1 MRVIWKDTNAKTCPP
16 MMYRKVEIKRYEDDN
31 IKGWTIAIEGD
42 NNVYASQDCARN
54 AIIKA
59 LGIKPRKDSSRQG
72 LAGIKI
78 VGQKGQ
84 E

>member
-1 MRVIWKDTNAKTCPP
+1 MRVVWKDSNPKACPP
-16 MMYRKVEIKRYEDDN
+16 MLYRNVAIERYEDDKL
-31 IKGWTIAIEGD
+31 KGWTIDIEGD
-42 NNVYASQDCARN
+42 NNIYASQDCARN

-59 LGIKPRKDSSRQG
+59 LGIKPRKDTSRQG

-78 VGQKGQ
+78 IGST

>member
-1 MRVIWKDTNAKTCPP
+1 MKVVWKDTFLKTCPTTI
-16 MMYRKVEIKRYEDDN
+16 YRNVAIIRYEKGKL
-31 IKGWTIAIEGD
+31 KGWTIDIEGD

-59 LGIKPRKDSSRQG
+59 LGVKPRKDSSRQG

-78 VGQKGQ
+78 IGTK
-84 E
+84 